1 VCTDEL
7 LAELGGEVAAT
18 LAGEPNGEA
27 VLSIH
32 VATDA
37 QVAAAI
43 QEAAEAGGAV
53 VKPPTTTPL
62 GGSYTF
68 SPTRTGTSWRSSTI
82 RSASSGPTGGP
93 RSPRPAPA
101 WRSTGLWGQ

>member
-7 LAELGGEVAAT
+7 LAELGGDVAAT

-68 SPTRTGTSWRSSTI
+68 VADPDGHLLEVI
-82 RSASSGPTGGP
+82 HHPLYQLGPDG
-93 RSPRPAPA
+93 RPQIP
-101 WRSTGLWGQ
+101 